1 MLTEIK
7 SFLIGHKDLRSFGLL
22 NPCLYVPAAEHLGE
36 SIRDWLEWRPLGAGA
51 SPVPHSPEKGPG
63 LVIQQLVV
71 LAVGL
76 GRDGH
81 YLLIVFGTYC
91 VILEELKGT
100 YQPFIEI

>member
-7 SFLIGHKDLRSFGLL
+7 SFLIGHKGLCFFGLL
-22 NPCLYVPAAEHLGE
+22 NPCSYVL
-36 SIRDWLEWRPLGAGA
+36 WPLNTLVIPQGLAGVEA
-51 SPVPHSPEKGPG
+51 PWARGLVTSPPLTREGPG
-63 LVIQQLVV
+63 LLTRQIVV

-91 VILEELKGT
+91 VILEEIKGT
-100 YQPFIEI
+100 YQP

>member
-1 MLTEIK
+1 M
-7 SFLIGHKDLRSFGLL
+7 FWPL
-22 NPCLYVPAAEHLGE
+22 NSLAV
-36 SIRDWLEWRPLGAGA
+36 PLGTGWSGGPLGQGELPAL
-51 SPVPHSPEKGPG
+51 HSPEKRPG
-63 LVIQQLVV
+63 LLIQQLVV

-100 YQPFIEI
+100 YQPFFEI